1 MGTSSF
7 KNSQH
12 TRLTEVV
19 SQKQLIASQEE
30 GINIDDEDQN
40 ESQSNINHMNLKNYV
55 ALNED
60 NEYEEQ

>member
-7 KNSQH
+7 KNSQQ